1 MKIDLKDR
9 EWSHV
14 KVGLLQSISNADKV
28 SKCKF
33 EDNPLIIR
41 KIELTTDEIYISLA
55 FFGHTHDKV
64 FGEKYFKLINPIF
77 FD

>member
-33 EDNPLIIR
+33 
-41 KIELTTDEIYISLA
+41 
-55 FFGHTHDKV
+55 
-64 FGEKYFKLINPIF
+64 
-77 FD
+77 